1 MEDNSVQ
8 INLTTNV
15 FFSEQGKSE
24 QFEQSP
30 YRFSV
35 EIAGRFDSE
44 TIWHTEWEA
53 NALVILFPYIRAIVS
68 SVSAQSGREPVIL
81 PTINLAQMFDNNKDN
96 LSYEESG
103 QR

>member
-1 MEDNSVQ
+1 M
-8 INLTTNV
+8 

-53 NALVILFPYIRAIVS
+53 NALAILFPYIRAIVS

-96 LSYEESG
+96 LSYEESD